1 MTIFDTDILSM
12 FAKVDE
18 IGTLSRLFDEKV
30 AITPK
35 IRDEISAPLEYGYFF
50 LLKVLSGVKTVPL
63 SNEALEEYERFQH
76 SFTLGKGELEAISY
90 FAYCKKEKTVFATN
104 NIKARE
110 FAKRE
115 GVFVISLQAILKAL
129 WKKNIK
135 SKEGVR
141 EILARIKEADNLV
154 VSREVERD
162 IFEE

>member
-1 MTIFDTDILSM
+1 MIIFDTDILSM

-18 IGTLSRLFDEKV
+18 IETLSRLFDEKI

-35 IRDEISAPLEYGYFF
+35 IRDAISAPLEYGYFF
-50 LLKVLSGVKTVPL
+50 PLKVLSGVKTVPL

-76 SFTLGKGELEAISY
+76 SFTLGKGELEAI
-90 FAYCKKEKTVFATN
+90 AYSKKERTVFATN
-104 NIKARE
+104 GIKARE

-141 EILARIKEADNLV
+141 EILARIKEADNLA